1 MEDTRV
7 ADEDQAGQLN
17 VAIDAGLK
25 QRFKAHC
32 AMNRITVKDAVT
44 DALEAYMRPSGRRK
58 LPLLRPLSK

>member
-1 MEDTRV
+1 M
-7 ADEDQAGQLN
+7 ADEEQAGQLN

-32 AMNRITVKDAVT
+32 AIHRITVKDAVT

-58 LPLLRPLSK
+58 LPLLRTRSK

>member
-1 MEDTRV
+1 M

-58 LPLLRPLSK
+58 LPLLRPLLK